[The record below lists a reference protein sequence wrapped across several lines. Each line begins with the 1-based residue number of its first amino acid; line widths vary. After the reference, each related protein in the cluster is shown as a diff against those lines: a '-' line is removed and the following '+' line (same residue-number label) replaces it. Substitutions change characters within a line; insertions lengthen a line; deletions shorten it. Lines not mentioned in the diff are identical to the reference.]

1 MRVDDELLLAG
12 YLAVPRPAREGWQSR
27 WLPESFI
34 SLSRCL
40 TGVDH
45 GPEFW
50 AWHADPATAARFDG
64 HLLAIGFTR
73 RDAAALV
80 EAVRGELDPAKAE
93 PLAQLLQQAPMPE
106 RAVLRGFEIIGADFD
121 LMDVHSW
128 LCHGYEADAGVRL
141 NQWGLLGTHA
151 QASAVLTWI
160 LGLPPGEA
168 PKPAHWT
175 VAAVAELPHS
185 RS

>member
-1 MRVDDELLLAG
+1 MDDELLLAG
-12 YLAVPRPAREGWQSR
+12 YLAVPRAEREGCPSR
-27 WLPESFI
+27 WLPEPFI

-40 TGVDH
+40 TGVEH

-50 AWHADPATAARFDG
+50 AWHGDPAAAARFDG

-80 EAVRGELDPAKAE
+80 EAVCGDLHVEPADAE
-93 PLAQLLQQAPMPE
+93 PLASLVRQEPMPAH
-106 RAVLRGFEIIGADFD
+106 AVLRGFEIIGVEFG
-121 LMDVHSW
+121 LMSLHSW

-141 NQWGLLGTHA
+141 NQWGLTDTHA
-151 QASAVLTWI
+151 QASDLLAWI
-160 LGLPPGEA
+160 LGLPSEEA
-168 PKPAHWT
+168 PEPVYWT
-175 VAAVAELPHS
+175 VAEPLHS